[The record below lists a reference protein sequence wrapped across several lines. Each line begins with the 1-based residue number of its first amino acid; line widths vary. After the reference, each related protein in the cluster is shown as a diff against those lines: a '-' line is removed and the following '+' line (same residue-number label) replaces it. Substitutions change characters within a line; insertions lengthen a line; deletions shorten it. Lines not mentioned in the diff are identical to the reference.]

1 MNGYIL
7 EVQKFDVDSWNQH
20 PEWSGKSEHIGY
32 MNIVFKTKIDAA
44 NYYFKHNP
52 HMRPIS
58 ARHSWKSDWDPTTY
72 LQYIVRDHYN
82 EYLRIQPFDIND
94 DGVDCI
100 DR

>member
-1 MNGYIL
+1 MDGYIL

-44 NYYFKHNP
+44 NYYIKYNP

-58 ARHSWKSDWDPTTY
+58 ARHSWKSDWDPTTH

-82 EYLRIQPFDIND
+82 EYLRIPPFDD
-94 DGVDCI
+94 A
-100 DR
+100 